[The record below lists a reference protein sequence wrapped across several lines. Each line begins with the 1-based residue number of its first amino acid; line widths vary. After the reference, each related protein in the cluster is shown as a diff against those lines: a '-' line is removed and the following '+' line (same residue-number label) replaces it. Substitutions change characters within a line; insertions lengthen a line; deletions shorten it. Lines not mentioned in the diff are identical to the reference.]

1 MLLPVVVAAL
11 PAVWRAGP
19 RFVAAAIVVGAGSSA
34 LATILF
40 TQAFVDGDPVTPVV
54 LQKVQP
60 LVAVSLAA
68 VMLGER
74 PRPRFGLFLLGGL
87 AGTWL
92 MAFPSPFDVSLH
104 GQAPVLY
111 ALMAAALWALG
122 TVLGRFLALE
132 LPFQQVTALRFAFGL
147 PAALAAVLVLGA
159 PLRASLHD
167 ELFIALLAL
176 VTGLVAILLYYYG
189 LQRTTAS
196 VASLAELA
204 FPVVAIA
211 VGYFA
216 FDATLTS
223 TQLAGVVLTSL
234 VVLLLPRRGPAL
246 VAERAPQPVP
256 AESPA
261 LVSARPGR
269 GARSRV
275 SSCSSEWYGAGPKR
289 RRRPRLSVTT
299 PSSSSRRL
307 SSSARSDSKA
317 MNPPNA
323 LERRLAVA
331 RDVRE
336 AELVEALGEQRRL
349 VQVALPQALRGQTLL
364 VEEVEHARGAVVARR
379 VVRRAGD
386 SACSR
391 ADTASRRDRA
401 SACSSSNSAYQP
413 VIAGRS
419 SSAWGGRRRKQ
430 LPSPSW
436 RYL

>member
-1 MLLPVVVAAL
+1 MRPRSRFMSIQTREVAAGLQNGGMPSRATIGVVAVAVAAGLWGMDALIRRPLAHSTEPATIVLGEHVVLVLVLLPVVVTAL

-40 TQAFVDGDPVTPVV
+40 TQAFVDGNPVTPVV

-60 LVAVSLAA
+60 LIAVSLAA

-74 PRPRFGLFLLGGL
+74 PRPRFGLFLIGGL

-132 LPFQQVTALRFAFGL
+132 LPYQQVTALRFAFGL

-159 PLRASLHD
+159 PFRASLHD

-176 VTGLVAILLYYYG
+176 VTGLVALLLYYYG

-196 VASLAELA
+196 VASVAELA

-216 FDATLTS
+216 FDATLTH

-261 LVSARPGR
+261 
-269 GARSRV
+269 
-275 SSCSSEWYGAGPKR
+275 
-289 RRRPRLSVTT
+289 
-299 PSSSSRRL
+299 
-307 SSSARSDSKA
+307 
-317 MNPPNA
+317 
-323 LERRLAVA
+323 
-331 RDVRE
+331 
-336 AELVEALGEQRRL
+336 
-349 VQVALPQALRGQTLL
+349 
-364 VEEVEHARGAVVARR
+364 
-379 VVRRAGD
+379 
-386 SACSR
+386 
-391 ADTASRRDRA
+391 
-401 SACSSSNSAYQP
+401 
-413 VIAGRS
+413 
-419 SSAWGGRRRKQ
+419 
-430 LPSPSW
+430 
-436 RYL
+436 

>member
-1 MLLPVVVAAL
+1 LPVSETRTGPAADAVHANTPRTSSAAATRFISIQTREVAAGLQNGGMPSRATIGVVAVAVAAGLWGMDALIRRPLAHSTEPATIVFGEHVVLVLVLLPVVVAAL

-19 RFVAAAIVVGAGSSA
+19 RYVVAAVVVGAGSSA

-40 TQAFVDGDPVTPVV
+40 TQAFVEGNPVTPVV

-87 AGTWL
+87 VGTWL

-189 LQRTTAS
+189 LERTTAS
-196 VASLAELA
+196 VASIAELA

-211 VGYFA
+211 VGYLA

-223 TQLAGVVLTSL
+223 TQLAGVALTSL

-246 VAERAPQPVP
+246 VAERTPQPVP

-261 LVSARPGR
+261 
-269 GARSRV
+269 
-275 SSCSSEWYGAGPKR
+275 
-289 RRRPRLSVTT
+289 
-299 PSSSSRRL
+299 
-307 SSSARSDSKA
+307 
-317 MNPPNA
+317 
-323 LERRLAVA
+323 
-331 RDVRE
+331 
-336 AELVEALGEQRRL
+336 
-349 VQVALPQALRGQTLL
+349 
-364 VEEVEHARGAVVARR
+364 
-379 VVRRAGD
+379 
-386 SACSR
+386 
-391 ADTASRRDRA
+391 
-401 SACSSSNSAYQP
+401 
-413 VIAGRS
+413 
-419 SSAWGGRRRKQ
+419 
-430 LPSPSW
+430 
-436 RYL
+436 